1 MLLIR
6 RTSLKKNTDTE
17 NDVVVNSSQSA
28 FNHQLI
34 VSVIQSVLFGLSWG
48 IGLLMAEDTHSSK
61 IIHNLFTSLFVI
73 LTSLHG
79 LSIFILYCLCS
90 KDVWNFV
97 KRMCSDIKGNQFH
110 LLTFAHT
117 KGESSNS
124 SPLKYPNH
132 YLETKLYNSNLSLFH
147 ENTGKFCKYYNNFYV
162 LILDQLSLQPLVKF
176 AIPASEFELHE
187 VVGQGLTCIVC
198 INCNVL

>member
-1 MLLIR
+1 M
-6 RTSLKKNTDTE
+6 TE
-17 NDVVVNSSQSA
+17 D
-28 FNHQLI
+28 I
-34 VSVIQSVLFGLSWG
+34 
-48 IGLLMAEDTHSSK
+48 HSSK
-61 IIHNLFTSLFVI
+61 IIHDLFTSLFVI

-79 LSIFILYCLCS
+79 LFIFILYCLCS
-90 KDVWNFV
+90 KDVWNFM
-97 KRMCSDIKGNQFH
+97 KRMCSDIKVNQFH

-147 ENTGKFCKYYNNFYV
+147 ENTGKFYINTAITFRF
-162 LILDQLSLQPLVKF
+162 LFLDQLSLQPLVKF
-176 AIPASEFELHE
+176 VIPASEFELHE

-198 INCNVL
+198 INCNLL